1 MPPAELEAVLMSH
14 PDVDDAGVIGLP
26 DQSAGELPLAWVVR
40 KPSATVTEQ
49 QLRQFVDG
57 QSQRLRHVTYLFI
70 SES

>member
-40 KPSATVTEQ
+40 KPLATVTEQ

>member
-1 MPPAELEAVLMSH
+1 VPPAELEAVLMSH

>member
-1 MPPAELEAVLMSH
+1 MPPTELETLLMSH
-14 PDVDDAGVIGLP
+14 PDVDDVAVIALP
-26 DQSAGELPLAWVVR
+26 DPSAGELPLAWVV
-40 KPSATVTEQ
+40 KKESSSITEQ